1 MLVQVMAVHSAVV
14 KGWTGIPDVGKEEM
28 INVMDV
34 TDEIRKQ
41 IGVHYPQD
49 D

>member
-1 MLVQVMAVHSAVV
+1 MKGATESDLVSLTETLTIANIMEQA
-14 KGWTGIPDVGKEEM
+14 
-28 INVMDV
+28 
-34 TDEIRKQ
+34 RKQ